1 MSTPSR
7 EPRAGWPAAE
17 RALGFWGDGNG
28 RKEGA
33 GAPRL
38 PALEIG
44 TQCQRSA
51 GVPSNPAR
59 RWSGMGRAP
68 LTLWLPSL
76 ASLRLSHPVSG
87 LILHASEWKGDYNE
101 DL

>member
-7 EPRAGWPAAE
+7 APGAGWPAAE
-17 RALGFWGDGNG
+17 RALGLWRDWNG

-38 PALEIG
+38 PASGIG

-59 RWSGMGRAP
+59 RWSGEGRAP
-68 LTLWLPSL
+68 LTL
-76 ASLRLSHPVSG
+76 ASLPGFPAFVTSCLWPDISR
-87 LILHASEWKGDYNE
+87 ERMEKGIQ
-101 DL
+101 